1 MNLPLLVEIP
11 AALLPLVARNRE
23 SLRAAVGAIQSESEG
38 AAAGLIAGRTRS
50 HNSQTDHP
58 TPPFATPQSPVGA
71 GSTRD
76 EALPV
81 PTQPDWSPD
90 RWLQWDRVTA
100 ASDFVL
106 QQATQNPVLLLDLA
120 ASGDLDRAF
129 APGELCAQ
137 IAAAVSQAATED
149 ELARALRRQRARHQ
163 IRIIWRDLTRQA
175 DLIQTCRDLSD
186 MADACIDQAYQ
197 WLYLRH
203 CQQFGTPMGRRSGQP
218 QHMVVLG
225 MGKLGAVELNLSSD
239 IDLIFAYPEG
249 GETEGAKRPLDNQEF
264 FIRLGQR
271 LIKALD
277 PITVDGF
284 VFRVD
289 MRLRPYGSSG
299 ALVLSFNA
307 LEQYYQDQGRDW
319 ERYAMIKARVVAGDQ
334 QAGAQLLD
342 MLRPFVYR
350 RYLDFSAIE
359 ALRTMKQLIQQE
371 VRRKGMADNIKLGS
385 GGIREVEFI
394 AQAFQLIHGG
404 RDLSLQQRPLL
415 KVLATLEGQGYL
427 PAAVIAELRD
437 GYEFLRYTEHA
448 IQAIADRQTQ
458 MLPDGDQ
465 DRARIAFMMG
475 FTDWASFHQ
484 RLMQWRERTAWHFG
498 ELIADPDEE
507 ADVPKE
513 EIVGGEWLPLWE
525 DSQDQDVACRQL
537 YTAGFNDPA
546 KALKRLEDLRAS
558 PQLRAMQRLGRE
570 RLDAFIPRLLAQA
583 VEHVDPDLV
592 LERVLPLVEAVARRS
607 AYLVLLTENPDAL
620 RRLLTLCAA
629 SPWIAEQIAR
639 FPLLLDELLNEARLF
654 NPPLAPELAA
664 ELRER
669 LTRIPEDDLEQQMEA
684 LRHFKLAHNL
694 RVAAS
699 EIVGALPLMKV
710 SDYLT
715 WLAEAILEQVLALA
729 WRQTVARHGVP
740 KRPDG
745 SDCDPGFV
753 IVGYGKVGGIE
764 LGHGSDLDLVFIHD
778 GDPNAE
784 TDGAKPIDSAQFFTR
799 LGQRIIHLLTAQT
812 NSGQLYDVDMRL
824 RPSGAAGLLVSSVAA
839 FARYQENEA
848 WTWEHQALVRARVLV
863 GCRQTGAAFEQVR
876 AQVLGRTRDLDKLRA
891 EVSEMRAKMRDNLGT
906 RLTTAGLG
914 ANAFDAGVPF
924 DVKQDAGGIVDIEF
938 MVQYA
943 ALAWS
948 DKHPALL
955 QYTDN
960 IRILEGLE
968 QAGLLPAAD
977 AGLLREAYKAYR
989 SAAHR
994 QALQKQA
1001 GVIAGDQF
1009 SAERREVM
1017 RIWQSLGLSTPP
1029 VGAA

>member
-1 MNLPLLVEIP
+1 MTLPVLAELPALFLSLVTRSEQSFRTAV
-11 AALLPLVARNRE
+11 AALE
-23 SLRAAVGAIQSESEG
+23 DDH
-38 AAAGLIAGRTRS
+38 GLA
-50 HNSQTDHP
+50 NW
-58 TPPFATPQSPVGA
+58 TPERWAQFA
-71 GSTRD
+71 
-76 EALPV
+76 
-81 PTQPDWSPD
+81 
-90 RWLQWDRVTA
+90 RVTA
-100 ASDFVL
+100 ASEFVIEQSVRDPL
-106 QQATQNPVLLLDLA
+106 MLLALVQ
-120 ASGDLDRAF
+120 SGELDRAF

-137 IAAAVSQAATED
+137 IAAAVNAAQTED
-149 ELARALRRQRARHQ
+149 ELGRALRRQRARHQ
-163 IRIIWRDLTRQA
+163 VRIIWRDLTRQA
-175 DLIQTCRDLSD
+175 DLVQTCRDLSD
-186 MADACIDQAYQ
+186 MADATIDQAYQ
-197 WLYLRH
+197 WLYSRH
-203 CQQFGTPMGRRSGQP
+203 CEQFGTPTGRRSGEPQP
-218 QHMVVLG
+218 MVILG

-249 GETEGAKRPLDNQEF
+249 GETVGVKRSLDNQEF

-277 PITVDGF
+277 PMTVDGF

-334 QAGAQLLD
+334 VAGAQLLD

-415 KVLATLEGQGYL
+415 KVLSTLEGQGYL
-427 PAAVIAELRD
+427 PPAVISELRE

-458 MLPDGDQ
+458 MLPDGAQDQ
-465 DRARIAFMMG
+465 ARIAFMLG
-475 FTDWASFHQ
+475 FADWDSFHEK
-484 RLMQWRERTAWHFG
+484 LMFWRGRVAWHFAQV
-498 ELIADPDEE
+498 IADPDEDE
-507 ADVPKE
+507 GAESEVV
-513 EIVGGEWLPLWE
+513 VGGEWLPLWE
-525 DSQDQDVACRQL
+525 EAQDEEAACRQL
-537 YTAGFNDPA
+537 EEGGFADA
-546 KALKRLEDLRAS
+546 SKALKALAGLRSS

-583 VEHVDPDLV
+583 VEHANPDLV

-607 AYLVLLTENPDAL
+607 AYLVLLTENPGAL

-629 SPWIAEQIAR
+629 SPWIAEQITR
-639 FPLLLDELLNEARLF
+639 FPLLLDELLNEGRLF
-654 NPPLAPELAA
+654 KPPLAPELAA

-684 LRHFKLAHNL
+684 LRHFKLAHRL

-699 EIVGALPLMKV
+699 EIAGSLPLMKV

-729 WRQTVARHGVP
+729 WRQTVAKYGTPLRT
-740 KRPDG
+740 DG
-745 SDCDPGFV
+745 TLCDPGFI
-753 IVGYGKVGGIE
+753 IVGYGKVGGLE

-778 GDPNAE
+778 GDPQAE
-784 TDGAKPIDSAQFFTR
+784 TDGPKSIDGAQFFTR

-812 NSGQLYDVDMRL
+812 NSGQLYEVDMRL
-824 RPSGAAGLLVSSVAA
+824 RPSGASGLLVSSLGA

-863 GCRQTGAAFEQVR
+863 GSQDVGQAFEKVR
-876 AQVLGRTRDLDKLRA
+876 AQVLGKARDLAKLQQ

-906 RLTTAGLG
+906 KSTAAGTA
-914 ANAFDAGVPF
+914 ANAFDATAPF
-924 DVKQDAGGIVDIEF
+924 DLKQDAGGIVDIEF

-948 DKHPALL
+948 QSHPPLL
-955 QYTDN
+955 RWTDN
-960 IRILEGLE
+960 IRILEELEHEGLM
-968 QAGLLPAAD
+968 PAED
-977 AGLLREAYKAYR
+977 ASLLREAYKAYR

-994 QALQKQA
+994 QALQKDA
-1001 GVIAGDQF
+1001 GVIPGDQF
-1009 SAERREVM
+1009 ADERRQVL
-1017 RIWQSLGLSTPP
+1017 RIWKEMGLS
-1029 VGAA
+1029 

>member
-1 MNLPLLVEIP
+1 MTLPVLAELP
-11 AALLPLVARNRE
+11 AILLPLVSRSEQSFRT
-23 SLRAAVGAIQSESEG
+23 SVAALEDDHGLSNWTSERW
-38 AAAGLIAGRTRS
+38 A
-50 HNSQTDHP
+50 Q
-58 TPPFATPQSPVGA
+58 FA
-71 GSTRD
+71 
-76 EALPV
+76 
-81 PTQPDWSPD
+81 
-90 RWLQWDRVTA
+90 RVTA
-100 ASDFVL
+100 ASEFVIEQSIRDPL
-106 QQATQNPVLLLDLA
+106 MLLSLV
-120 ASGDLDRAF
+120 ASGELDRAF

-137 IAAAVSQAATED
+137 IAAAVNIAQSED
-149 ELARALRRQRARHQ
+149 ELGRALRRQRARHQ
-163 IRIIWRDLTRQA
+163 VRIIWRDLTRQA
-175 DLIQTCRDLSD
+175 DLVQTCRDLSD
-186 MADACIDQAYQ
+186 MADATIDQAYQ
-197 WLYLRH
+197 WLYSRH
-203 CQQFGTPMGRRSGQP
+203 CEQFGTPTGRRSGEP
-218 QHMVVLG
+218 QQMVILG

-249 GETEGAKRPLDNQEF
+249 GETVGVKRSLDNQEF

-277 PITVDGF
+277 PMTVDGF

-334 QAGAQLLD
+334 VAGAQLLD

-415 KVLATLEGQGYL
+415 KVLSTLEGQGYL
-427 PAAVIAELRD
+427 PPAVVSELRE

-458 MLPDGDQ
+458 MLPDSAQDQ
-465 DRARIAFMMG
+465 ARIAFMLG
-475 FTDWASFHQ
+475 FADWSAFHEQ
-484 RLMQWRERTAWHFG
+484 LMYWRGRVAWHFAQV
-498 ELIADPDEE
+498 IADPDEE
-507 ADVPKE
+507 EGGESEVV
-513 EIVGGEWLPLWE
+513 VGGEWLPLWE
-525 DSQDQDVACRQL
+525 EEQDEEAACRQL
-537 YTAGFNDPA
+537 QEGGFVDAG
-546 KALKRLEDLRAS
+546 KALKALAGLRGS

-583 VEHVDPDLV
+583 VEHDNPDLV

-607 AYLVLLTENPDAL
+607 AYLVLLTENPGAL

-629 SPWIAEQIAR
+629 SPWIAEQITR
-639 FPLLLDELLNEARLF
+639 FPLLLDELLNEGRLF
-654 NPPLAPELAA
+654 KPPLAPELAA

-684 LRHFKLAHNL
+684 LRHFKLAHRL

-699 EIVGALPLMKV
+699 EIAGSLPLMKV

-729 WRQTVARHGVP
+729 WRQTVAKYGTPLRT
-740 KRPDG
+740 DG
-745 SDCDPGFV
+745 TLCDPGFI

-778 GDPNAE
+778 GDPQAE
-784 TDGAKPIDSAQFFTR
+784 TDGPKSIDGAQFFTR

-812 NSGQLYDVDMRL
+812 NSGQLYEVDMRL
-824 RPSGAAGLLVSSVAA
+824 RPSGASGLLVSSLGA

-863 GCRQTGAAFEQVR
+863 GSQDVGQAFEKVR
-876 AQVLGRTRDLDKLRA
+876 AKVLGKPRDLAKLQQ

-906 RLTTAGLG
+906 RSTAAGTA

-924 DVKQDAGGIVDIEF
+924 DLKQDAGGIVDIEF

-948 DKHPALL
+948 HSHPPLL
-955 QYTDN
+955 RWTDN
-960 IRILEGLE
+960 IRILEELE
-968 QAGLLPAAD
+968 HERLMPAED
-977 AGLLREAYKAYR
+977 ASLLREAYKAYR

-994 QALQKQA
+994 QALQKDA
-1001 GVIAGDQF
+1001 GVIPGDQF
-1009 SAERREVM
+1009 ADERRQVL
-1017 RIWQSLGLSTPP
+1017 RIWKEMGLS
-1029 VGAA
+1029 

>member
-1 MNLPLLVEIP
+1 MTLPALAELP
-11 AALLPLVARNRE
+11 AILLPLVSRSE
-23 SLRAAVGAIQSESEG
+23 QSFRAAVAQLED
-38 AAAGLIAGRTRS
+38 
-50 HNSQTDHP
+50 DHGFSSW
-58 TPPFATPQSPVGA
+58 TPERWAQFA
-71 GSTRD
+71 
-76 EALPV
+76 
-81 PTQPDWSPD
+81 
-90 RWLQWDRVTA
+90 RVSA
-100 ASDFVL
+100 ASDFVIEQSVRDPL
-106 QQATQNPVLLLDLA
+106 MLLSLVQ
-120 ASGDLDRAF
+120 SGELDRPF
-129 APGELCAQ
+129 ARGELCGQ
-137 IAAAVSQAATED
+137 IAEAVSTAQTED
-149 ELARALRRQRARHQ
+149 ELGRVLRRQRTRHQ
-163 IRIIWRDLTRQA
+163 VRIIWRDLNRQA
-175 DLIQTCRDLSD
+175 DLVQTCRDLSD
-186 MADACIDQAYQ
+186 MADASIDQAYQ
-197 WLYLRH
+197 WLYRRH
-203 CQQFGTPMGRRSGQP
+203 CEQFGTPTGRRSGEP
-218 QHMVVLG
+218 QQMVILG

-249 GETEGAKRPLDNQEF
+249 GETVGVKRPLDNQEF

-319 ERYAMIKARVVAGDQ
+319 ERYAMIKSRVVAGDQ
-334 QAGAQLLD
+334 VAGEQLQE

-404 RDLSLQQRPLL
+404 RDLSLQQRSLL
-415 KVLATLEGQGYL
+415 KVLSTLEGQGYL
-427 PAAVIAELRD
+427 PPAVISELRE

-458 MLPDGDQ
+458 MLPDSAQDQ
-465 DRARIAFMMG
+465 ARIAFMLG
-475 FTDWASFHQ
+475 FADWEAFHE
-484 RLMQWRERTAWHFG
+484 RLMFWRGRVAWHFAQV
-498 ELIADPDEE
+498 IADPDEDE
-507 ADVPKE
+507 GAESEVV
-513 EIVGGEWLPLWE
+513 VGGEWLPLWE
-525 DSQDQDVACRQL
+525 EAQDEEAACRQL
-537 YTAGFNDPA
+537 EEGGFADA
-546 KALKRLEDLRAS
+546 TKALKALASLRAS

-583 VEHVDPDLV
+583 VEHENPDLV

-607 AYLVLLTENPDAL
+607 AYLVLLTENPGAL

-629 SPWIAEQIAR
+629 SPWIAEQITR
-639 FPLLLDELLNEARLF
+639 FPLLLDELLNEGRLF
-654 NPPLAPELAA
+654 KPPLAPELAA

-684 LRHFKLAHNL
+684 LRHFKLAHRL

-699 EIVGALPLMKV
+699 EIAGSLPLMKV

-729 WRQTVARHGVP
+729 WRQTVAKYGTPLRT
-740 KRPDG
+740 DG
-745 SDCDPGFV
+745 TLCDPGFI

-778 GDPNAE
+778 GDQQAE
-784 TDGAKPIDSAQFFTR
+784 TDGPKPIDGTQFFTR

-812 NSGQLYDVDMRL
+812 NSGQLYEVDMRL
-824 RPSGAAGLLVSSVAA
+824 RPSGASGLLVSSLGA

-863 GCRQTGAAFEQVR
+863 GSKDVGQAFENVR
-876 AQVLGRTRDLDKLRA
+876 AQVLGKARDLAKLQQ
-891 EVSEMRAKMRDNLGT
+891 EVSEMRAKMRDNLGSKS
-906 RLTTAGLG
+906 TAAGTG
-914 ANAFDAGVPF
+914 ANAFEATAPF
-924 DVKQDAGGIVDIEF
+924 DLKQDAGGIVDIEF

-948 DKHPALL
+948 QTHPALL
-955 QYTDN
+955 RWTDN
-960 IRILEGLE
+960 IRILEELEHEGLM
-968 QAGLLPAAD
+968 PAED
-977 AGLLREAYKAYR
+977 ASLLREAYKAYR

-994 QALQKQA
+994 QALQKDA
-1001 GVIAGDQF
+1001 GVIPGDQF
-1009 SAERREVM
+1009 ADERRQVM
-1017 RIWQSLGLSTPP
+1017 RIWRELGLS
-1029 VGAA
+1029 

>member
-1 MNLPLLVEIP
+1 MSLPSLVPLPAILLP
-11 AALLPLVARNRE
+11 AAERAGQ
-23 SLRAAVGAIQSESEG
+23 SLRE
-38 AAAGLIAGRTRS
+38 AAAALDGDHGLGQWSAERWA
-50 HNSQTDHP
+50 D
-58 TPPFATPQSPVGA
+58 FA
-71 GSTRD
+71 
-76 EALPV
+76 
-81 PTQPDWSPD
+81 
-90 RWLQWDRVTA
+90 RVSA
-100 ASDFVL
+100 ASDFFIEQVL
-106 QQATQNPVLLLDLA
+106 RDPLMFLELVQF
-120 ASGDLDRAF
+120 GDLDRAF
-129 APGELCAQ
+129 APGEMCGQ
-137 IAAAVSQAATED
+137 IASAVQQAESDD
-149 ELARALRRQRARHQ
+149 ELGRLLRRQRSRQ
-163 IRIIWRDLTRQA
+163 QVRIIWRDLTRQA
-175 DLIQTCRDLSD
+175 DLQQTCRDLSD
-186 MADACIDQAYQ
+186 MADASIDQAYQ
-197 WLYLRH
+197 WLYQRH
-203 CQQFGTPMGRRSGQP
+203 CQQFGTPMGWRSGEP
-218 QHMVVLG
+218 QQMVVLG

-249 GETEGAKRPLDNQEF
+249 GETVGVKRALDNQEF

-334 QAGAQLLD
+334 VAGAQLLD
-342 MLRPFVYR
+342 LLRPFVYR

-371 VRRKGMADNIKLGS
+371 VRRKGMADNIKLGA

-415 KVLATLEGQGYL
+415 KVLSTLEGQGYL
-427 PAAVIAELRD
+427 PPAVITELRE

-458 MLPDGDQ
+458 MLPEGAVDQ
-465 DRARIAFMMG
+465 ARIAFMLG
-475 FTDWASFHQ
+475 FADWSAFHEQ
-484 RLMQWRERTAWHFG
+484 LMYWRGRVDWHFRQV
-498 ELIADPDEE
+498 IADPDEDE
-507 ADVPKE
+507 NESGEV
-513 EIVGGEWLPLWE
+513 IVGGEWLPLWE
-525 DSQDQDVACRQL
+525 EAQDEEAACRQL
-537 YTAGFNDPA
+537 QEAGFNDAA
-546 KALKRLEDLRAS
+546 KALKQLAGLRSS

-583 VEHVDPDLV
+583 VEHANPDLV

-607 AYLVLLTENPDAL
+607 AYLVLLTENPGAL
-620 RRLLTLCAA
+620 RQLLTLCAA
-629 SPWIAEQIAR
+629 SPWIAEQITR
-639 FPLLLDELLNEARLF
+639 FPMLLDELLNEGRLF
-654 NPPLAPELAA
+654 KPPLAPELAA

-684 LRHFKLAHNL
+684 LRHFKLAHRL

-699 EIVGALPLMKV
+699 EIAGSLPLMKV

-729 WRQTVARHGVP
+729 WRQTVARHGTP
-740 KRPDG
+740 QRSDG
-745 SDCDPGFV
+745 SLCDPGFI

-799 LGQRIIHLLTAQT
+799 LGQRIIHLLTTQT
-812 NSGQLYDVDMRL
+812 NSGQLYEVDMRL
-824 RPSGAAGLLVSSVAA
+824 RPSGASGLLVSSLGA
-839 FARYQENEA
+839 FERYQLNEA

-863 GCRQTGAAFEQVR
+863 GCKDVGAAFEQVR
-876 AQVLGRTRDLDKLRA
+876 ATVLGRPRDLPTLRQ

-906 RLTTAGLG
+906 KSTAAGTA
-914 ANAFDAGVPF
+914 ANAFEAAAPF
-924 DVKQDAGGIVDIEF
+924 DLKQDAGGIVDIEF

-943 ALAWS
+943 ALAWGAE
-948 DKHPALL
+948 HPALL
-955 QYTDN
+955 RYTDN

-968 QAGLLPAAD
+968 EAGLIPATD
-977 AGLLREAYKAYR
+977 ASLLREAYKAYR

-994 QALQKQA
+994 QALQKDP
-1001 GVIAGDQF
+1001 GVIGGDQF
-1009 SAERREVM
+1009 VAERRAVV
-1017 RIWQSLGLSTPP
+1017 RIWNALGLS
-1029 VGAA
+1029 

>member
-1 MNLPLLVEIP
+1 MSLPSLAE
-11 AALLPLVARNRE
+11 LPGILQPFVT
-23 SLRAAVGAIQSESEG
+23 RAEQSFRTAVGELEDDH
-38 AAAGLIAGRTRS
+38 GLSAW
-50 HNSQTDHP
+50 
-58 TPPFATPQSPVGA
+58 TPERWAQFA
-71 GSTRD
+71 
-76 EALPV
+76 
-81 PTQPDWSPD
+81 
-90 RWLQWDRVTA
+90 RVTA
-100 ASDFVL
+100 ASDFVTEQSVRDPL
-106 QQATQNPVLLLDLA
+106 MLLALVQ
-120 ASGDLDRAF
+120 SGELDRSF
-129 APGELCAQ
+129 VPGELCGQ
-137 IAAAVSQAATED
+137 IAAAVNAAETDD
-149 ELARALRRQRARHQ
+149 ELGRVLRRQRTRQ
-163 IRIIWRDLTRQA
+163 QVRIIWRDLTRQA

-186 MADACIDQAYQ
+186 MADASIDQAYQ
-197 WLYLRH
+197 WLYSRH
-203 CQQFGTPMGRRSGQP
+203 CQQFGVPTGRRSGEP
-218 QHMVVLG
+218 QQMVILG

-249 GETEGAKRPLDNQEF
+249 GETVGVKRSLDNQEF

-277 PITVDGF
+277 PMTVDGF

-289 MRLRPYGSSG
+289 MRLRPYGSAG

-319 ERYAMIKARVVAGDQ
+319 ERYAMIKSRVVAGDQ
-334 QAGAQLLD
+334 VTGAQLQE

-415 KVLATLEGQGYL
+415 KVLSTLEGQGYL
-427 PAAVIAELRD
+427 PPAVISELRE

-458 MLPDGDQ
+458 MLPDGAQDQ
-465 DRARIAFMMG
+465 ARIAFMLG
-475 FTDWASFHQ
+475 FADWEAFHE
-484 RLMQWRERTAWHFG
+484 RLMYWRGRVAWHFG
-498 ELIADPDEE
+498 QVIADPDEE
-507 ADVPKE
+507 EGTESEVV
-513 EIVGGEWLPLWE
+513 VGGEWLPLWE
-525 DSQDQDVACRQL
+525 EAQDEEAACRQL
-537 YTAGFNDPA
+537 EEGGFADA
-546 KALKRLEDLRAS
+546 TKALKALAGLRSS

-583 VEHVDPDLV
+583 VEHANPDLV

-607 AYLVLLTENPDAL
+607 AYLVLLTENPGAL

-629 SPWIAEQIAR
+629 SPWIAEQITR
-639 FPLLLDELLNEARLF
+639 FPLLLDELLNEGRLF
-654 NPPLAPELAA
+654 KPPLAPELAA

-684 LRHFKLAHNL
+684 LRHFKLAHRL

-699 EIVGALPLMKV
+699 EIAGSLPLMKV

-729 WRQTVARHGVP
+729 WRQTVAKYGTPLRS
-740 KRPDG
+740 DG
-745 SDCDPGFV
+745 TLCDPGFI
-753 IVGYGKVGGIE
+753 IVGYGKVGGLE

-778 GDPNAE
+778 GDPQAE
-784 TDGAKPIDSAQFFTR
+784 TDGPKPIDGAQFFTR

-812 NSGQLYDVDMRL
+812 NSGQLYEVDMRL
-824 RPSGAAGLLVSSVAA
+824 RPSGASGLLVSSLGA

-863 GCRQTGAAFEQVR
+863 GSQDVGQAFEKVR
-876 AQVLGRTRDLDKLRA
+876 AAILGKARDLATLRQ
-891 EVSEMRAKMRDNLGT
+891 EVSEMRAKMRDNLGSKS
-906 RLTTAGLG
+906 TAAGTA
-914 ANAFDAGVPF
+914 ANAFEASAPF
-924 DVKQDAGGIVDIEF
+924 DLKQDAGGIVDIEF

-948 DKHPALL
+948 ETHPPLL
-955 QYTDN
+955 RWTDN
-960 IRILEGLE
+960 IRILEELEHEGLM
-968 QAGLLPAAD
+968 PAED
-977 AGLLREAYKAYR
+977 ASLLREAYKAYR

-994 QALQKQA
+994 QALQKDA
-1001 GVIAGDQF
+1001 GVIPGDQF
-1009 SAERREVM
+1009 ADERRQVV
-1017 RIWQSLGLSTPP
+1017 RIWRELGLS
-1029 VGAA
+1029 

>member
-1 MNLPLLVEIP
+1 MSLPPLADLP
-11 AALLPLVARNRE
+11 AILLPFVT
-23 SLRAAVGAIQSESEG
+23 RAEQSFRTAVSALDDDH
-38 AAAGLIAGRTRS
+38 GLSAW
-50 HNSQTDHP
+50 
-58 TPPFATPQSPVGA
+58 PPERWAQFA
-71 GSTRD
+71 
-76 EALPV
+76 
-81 PTQPDWSPD
+81 
-90 RWLQWDRVTA
+90 RVTA
-100 ASDFVL
+100 ASDFVTE
-106 QQATQNPVLLLDLA
+106 QSVRDPLLLLA
-120 ASGDLDRAF
+120 LVQSGELDRSF
-129 APGELCAQ
+129 APGEMRAQ
-137 IAAAVSQAATED
+137 IGAAVDAAETD
-149 ELARALRRQRARHQ
+149 DQLARALRRQRARHQ
-163 IRIIWRDLTRQA
+163 VRIIWRDLTRQA
-175 DLIQTCRDLSD
+175 DLVQTCRDLSD
-186 MADACIDQAYQ
+186 MADASIDLAYQ
-197 WLYLRH
+197 WLYARH
-203 CQQFGTPMGRRSGQP
+203 CQQFGVPTGRRSGEP
-218 QHMVVLG
+218 QQMVVLG

-249 GETEGAKRPLDNQEF
+249 GETVGVKRPLDNQEF

-277 PITVDGF
+277 PMTVDGF

-319 ERYAMIKARVVAGDQ
+319 ERYAMIKSRVVAGDQ
-334 QAGAQLLD
+334 VAGAQLQE

-415 KVLATLEGQGYL
+415 KVLSTLEGQGYL
-427 PAAVIAELRD
+427 PPAVINELRE

-458 MLPDGDQ
+458 MLPDGAQDQ
-465 DRARIAFMMG
+465 ARIAFMLG
-475 FTDWASFHQ
+475 FADWSAFHEQ
-484 RLMQWRERTAWHFG
+484 LMYWRGRVAWHFG
-498 ELIADPDEE
+498 QVIADPDEE
-507 ADVPKE
+507 QGAESEVV
-513 EIVGGEWLPLWE
+513 VGGEWLPLWE
-525 DSQDQDVACRQL
+525 EAQDEEAACRQL
-537 YTAGFNDPA
+537 QEGGFADA
-546 KALKRLEDLRAS
+546 SKALKALAGLRGS

-583 VEHVDPDLV
+583 VEHANPDLV

-607 AYLVLLTENPDAL
+607 AYLVLLTENPGAL

-629 SPWIAEQIAR
+629 SPWIAEQITR
-639 FPLLLDELLNEARLF
+639 FPLLLDELLNEGRLF
-654 NPPLAPELAA
+654 KPPLAPELAA

-684 LRHFKLAHNL
+684 LRHFKLAHRL

-699 EIVGALPLMKV
+699 EIAGSLPLMKV

-729 WRQTVARHGVP
+729 WRQTVAKYGTPLRT
-740 KRPDG
+740 DG
-745 SDCDPGFV
+745 TLCDPGFI
-753 IVGYGKVGGIE
+753 IVGYGKVGGLE

-778 GDPNAE
+778 GDPQAE
-784 TDGAKPIDSAQFFTR
+784 TDGPKSIDGAQFFTR

-812 NSGQLYDVDMRL
+812 NSGQLYEVDMRL
-824 RPSGAAGLLVSSVAA
+824 RPSGASGLLVSSLGA

-863 GCRQTGAAFEQVR
+863 GSEDVGRAFEQVR
-876 AQVLGRTRDLDKLRA
+876 ASILGKARDLPTLRQ
-891 EVSEMRAKMRDNLGT
+891 EVSEMRAKMRDNLGSKS
-906 RLTTAGLG
+906 TAAGTG
-914 ANAFDAGVPF
+914 ANAFEVSAPF
-924 DVKQDAGGIVDIEF
+924 DLKQDAGGIVDIEF

-948 DKHPALL
+948 ETHPPLL
-955 QYTDN
+955 RWTDN
-960 IRILEGLE
+960 IRILEELE
-968 QAGLLPAAD
+968 KAGLMPVED
-977 AGLLREAYKAYR
+977 ASLLREAYKSYR

-994 QALQKQA
+994 QALQKDA
-1001 GVIAGDQF
+1001 GVIPGDQF
-1009 SAERREVM
+1009 ADERRQVM
-1017 RIWQSLGLSTPP
+1017 RIWRELGLS
-1029 VGAA
+1029 

>member
-1 MNLPLLVEIP
+1 MTLPVLAELP
-11 AALLPLVARNRE
+11 AILLPLV
-23 SLRAAVGAIQSESEG
+23 
-38 AAAGLIAGRTRS
+38 TRS
-50 HNSQTDHP
+50 EQSFRTAVAALEDDHGLVNW
-58 TPPFATPQSPVGA
+58 TPERWAQFA
-71 GSTRD
+71 
-76 EALPV
+76 
-81 PTQPDWSPD
+81 
-90 RWLQWDRVTA
+90 RVTA
-100 ASDFVL
+100 ASEFVIEQSVRDPL
-106 QQATQNPVLLLDLA
+106 MLLALVQ
-120 ASGDLDRAF
+120 SGELDRAF

-137 IAAAVSQAATED
+137 IAAAVNAAQSED
-149 ELARALRRQRARHQ
+149 ELGRALRRQRARHQ
-163 IRIIWRDLTRQA
+163 VRIIWRDLTRQA
-175 DLIQTCRDLSD
+175 DLVQTCRDLSD
-186 MADACIDQAYQ
+186 MADATIDQAYQ
-197 WLYLRH
+197 WLYSRH
-203 CQQFGTPMGRRSGQP
+203 CEQFGTPTGRRSGEP
-218 QHMVVLG
+218 QQMVILG

-249 GETEGAKRPLDNQEF
+249 GETVGVKRSLDNQEF

-277 PITVDGF
+277 PMTVDGF

-334 QAGAQLLD
+334 VAGAQLLD

-415 KVLATLEGQGYL
+415 KVLSTLEGQGYL
-427 PAAVIAELRD
+427 PPAVISELRE

-458 MLPDGDQ
+458 MLPDGAQDQ
-465 DRARIAFMMG
+465 ARIAFMLG
-475 FTDWASFHQ
+475 FADWDAFHEK
-484 RLMQWRERTAWHFG
+484 LMFWRGRVAWHFAQV
-498 ELIADPDEE
+498 IADPDEDE
-507 ADVPKE
+507 GAESEVV
-513 EIVGGEWLPLWE
+513 VGGEWLPLWE
-525 DSQDQDVACRQL
+525 EAQDEEAACRQL
-537 YTAGFNDPA
+537 EEGGFADA
-546 KALKRLEDLRAS
+546 SKALKALAGLRSS

-583 VEHVDPDLV
+583 VEHANPDLV

-607 AYLVLLTENPDAL
+607 AYLVLLTENPGAL

-629 SPWIAEQIAR
+629 SPWIAEQITR
-639 FPLLLDELLNEARLF
+639 FPLLLDELLNEGRLF
-654 NPPLAPELAA
+654 KPPLAPELAA

-684 LRHFKLAHNL
+684 LRHFKLAHRL

-699 EIVGALPLMKV
+699 EIAGSLPLMKV

-729 WRQTVARHGVP
+729 WRQTVAKYGTPLRT
-740 KRPDG
+740 DG
-745 SDCDPGFV
+745 TLCDPGFI
-753 IVGYGKVGGIE
+753 IVGYGKVGGLE

-778 GDPNAE
+778 GDPQAE
-784 TDGAKPIDSAQFFTR
+784 TDGPKSIDGAQFFTR

-812 NSGQLYDVDMRL
+812 NSGQLYEVDMRL
-824 RPSGAAGLLVSSVAA
+824 RPSGASGLLVSSLGA

-863 GCRQTGAAFEQVR
+863 GSQDVGQAFEKVR
-876 AQVLGRTRDLDKLRA
+876 AQVLGKARDLAKLQQ

-906 RLTTAGLG
+906 KSTAAGTA
-914 ANAFDAGVPF
+914 ANAFDASAPF
-924 DVKQDAGGIVDIEF
+924 DLKQDAGGIVDIEF

-948 DKHPALL
+948 QSHPPLL
-955 QYTDN
+955 RWTDN
-960 IRILEGLE
+960 IRILEELEHEGLM
-968 QAGLLPAAD
+968 PAED
-977 AGLLREAYKAYR
+977 ASLLREAYKAYR

-994 QALQKQA
+994 QALQKDA
-1001 GVIAGDQF
+1001 GVIPGDQF
-1009 SAERREVM
+1009 ADERRQVL
-1017 RIWQSLGLSTPP
+1017 RIWKELGLS
-1029 VGAA
+1029 

>member
-1 MNLPLLVEIP
+1 MSMPALADLPAILQ
-11 AALLPLVARNRE
+11 PLVSRNE
-23 SLRAAVGAIQSESEG
+23 QSLRAAVATVPGAHLDDWTAQRW
-38 AAAGLIAGRTRS
+38 A
-50 HNSQTDHP
+50 D
-58 TPPFATPQSPVGA
+58 FA
-71 GSTRD
+71 
-76 EALPV
+76 
-81 PTQPDWSPD
+81 
-90 RWLQWDRVTA
+90 RVCA
-100 ASDFVL
+100 ASEYVL
-106 QQATQNPVLLLDLA
+106 EQAVRDPAMFLA
-120 ASGDLDRAF
+120 LVASGELDRSF
-129 APGELCAQ
+129 KPGELCAQ
-137 IAAAVSQAATED
+137 IAAAAQGAETD
-149 ELARALRRQRARHQ
+149 DQLGRQLRRQRARQ
-163 IRIIWRDLTRQA
+163 QVRIIWRDVTRQA
-175 DLIQTCRDLSD
+175 DLVQTCRDLSD
-186 MADACIDQAYQ
+186 MADTSIDQAYQ

-218 QHMVVLG
+218 QQMVILG

-249 GETEGAKRPLDNQEF
+249 GETEGVKRPLDNQEF

-334 QAGAQLLD
+334 VAGAQLLD

-371 VRRKGMADNIKLGS
+371 VRRKGMSDNIKLGA

-427 PAAVIAELRD
+427 PPAVVTELRE

-458 MLPDGDQ
+458 MLPDGEQ
-465 DRARIAFMMG
+465 DRARIALMLG
-475 FTDWASFHQ
+475 FTDWAAFHAQ
-484 RLMQWRERTAWHFG
+484 LMYWRGRVDWHFRQV
-498 ELIADPDEE
+498 IADPDEE
-507 ADVPKE
+507 EGDEGEVV
-513 EIVGGEWLPLWE
+513 VGGEWLPLWE
-525 DSQDQDVACRQL
+525 EEQDDEAACRQL
-537 YTAGFNDPA
+537 QEAGFVDAP
-546 KALKRLEDLRAS
+546 KALKQLAGLRGS

-583 VEHVDPDLV
+583 VEHAHPDLV

-607 AYLVLLTENPDAL
+607 AYLVLLTENPSAL

-629 SPWIAEQIAR
+629 SPWIAEQITR
-639 FPLLLDELLNEARLF
+639 FPLLLDELLNEGRLF
-654 NPPLAPELAA
+654 SPPQAPELTA

-684 LRHFKLAHNL
+684 LRHFKLAHSL

-699 EIVGALPLMKV
+699 EIAGSLPLMKV

-729 WRQTVARHGVP
+729 WRQTVAKYGQPQRI
-740 KRPDG
+740 DG
-745 SDCDPGFV
+745 SLCDPGFI

-764 LGHGSDLDLVFIHD
+764 LGHGSDLDLVFVHD
-778 GDPNAE
+778 GDPQAE
-784 TDGAKPIDSAQFFTR
+784 TDGPKPIDGAQFFTR
-799 LGQRIIHLLTAQT
+799 LGQRIIHLLTTQT
-812 NSGQLYDVDMRL
+812 NSGQLYEVDMRL
-824 RPSGAAGLLVSSVAA
+824 RPSGAAGLLVSSLGA
-839 FARYQENEA
+839 FERYQVNEA

-863 GCRQTGAAFEQVR
+863 GCREVGAAFETVR
-876 AQVLGRTRDLDKLRA
+876 AKILGRERDLPKLQA

-906 RLTTAGLG
+906 KATAAGLA
-914 ANAFDAGVPF
+914 ANAFEATAPF
-924 DVKQDAGGIVDIEF
+924 DIKQDAGGIVDIEF

-948 DKHPALL
+948 HEHPALTR
-955 QYTDN
+955 YTDN

-968 QAGLLPAAD
+968 QAGLIPAAD
-977 AGLLREAYKAYR
+977 ANLLREVYKAYR

-994 QALQKQA
+994 QALQKEA
-1001 GVIAGDQF
+1001 GVIGGDQF
-1009 SAERREVM
+1009 VAERREVL
-1017 RIWQSLGLSTPP
+1017 RIWAQLGLSQ
-1029 VGAA
+1029 G

>member
-1 MNLPLLVEIP
+1 MSLPSLVELP
-11 AALLPLVARNRE
+11 AILLPFVTRAE
-23 SLRAAVGAIQSESEG
+23 QSFRAAV
-38 AAAGLIAGRTRS
+38 AALDDDHGLSAW
-50 HNSQTDHP
+50 
-58 TPPFATPQSPVGA
+58 TPERWAQFA
-71 GSTRD
+71 
-76 EALPV
+76 
-81 PTQPDWSPD
+81 
-90 RWLQWDRVTA
+90 RVTA
-100 ASDFVL
+100 ASDFVIEQCVRDPL
-106 QQATQNPVLLLDLA
+106 MLLELVQ
-120 ASGDLDRAF
+120 SGELDRRF

-137 IAAAVSQAATED
+137 IAAAANGAETDDQLGRV
-149 ELARALRRQRARHQ
+149 LRRQRARHQ
-163 IRIIWRDLTRQA
+163 VRIIWRDLTRQA
-175 DLIQTCRDLSD
+175 DLVQTCRDLSD
-186 MADACIDQAYQ
+186 MADASIDQAYQ
-197 WLYLRH
+197 WLYARH
-203 CQQFGTPMGRRSGQP
+203 CQQFGVPTGRRSGEP
-218 QHMVVLG
+218 QQMVVLG

-249 GETEGAKRPLDNQEF
+249 GETVGVKRPLDNQEF

-277 PITVDGF
+277 PMTVDGF

-319 ERYAMIKARVVAGDQ
+319 ERYAMIKSRVVAGDQ
-334 QAGAQLLD
+334 VAGAQLQE

-415 KVLATLEGQGYL
+415 KVLSTLEGQGYL
-427 PAAVIAELRD
+427 PPAVVSELRE

-458 MLPDGDQ
+458 MLPDGAQDQ
-465 DRARIAFMMG
+465 ARIAFMLG
-475 FTDWASFHQ
+475 FADWEAFHEQ
-484 RLMQWRERTAWHFG
+484 LMFWRGRVAWHFAQV
-498 ELIADPDEE
+498 IADPDEE
-507 ADVPKE
+507 AAGESEVV
-513 EIVGGEWLPLWE
+513 VGGEWLPLWE
-525 DSQDQDVACRQL
+525 EAQDDEAACRQL
-537 YTAGFNDPA
+537 EEGGFKDAP
-546 KALKRLEDLRAS
+546 KALKALASLRSS

-583 VEHVDPDLV
+583 VEHANPDLV

-607 AYLVLLTENPDAL
+607 AYLVLLTENPGAL

-629 SPWIAEQIAR
+629 SPWIAEQITR
-639 FPLLLDELLNEARLF
+639 FPLLMDELLNEGRLF
-654 NPPLAPELAA
+654 KPPLAPELAA

-684 LRHFKLAHNL
+684 LRHFKLAHRL

-699 EIVGALPLMKV
+699 EIAGSLPLMKV

-729 WRQTVARHGVP
+729 WRQTVAKYGTPLRT
-740 KRPDG
+740 DG
-745 SDCDPGFV
+745 TLCDPGFI
-753 IVGYGKVGGIE
+753 IVGYGKVGGLE

-778 GDPNAE
+778 GDPQAE
-784 TDGAKPIDSAQFFTR
+784 TDGPKPIDGAQFFTR

-812 NSGQLYDVDMRL
+812 NSGQLYEVDMRL
-824 RPSGAAGLLVSSVAA
+824 RPSGASGLLVSSLGA
-839 FARYQENEA
+839 FARYQESEA

-863 GCRQTGAAFEQVR
+863 GSQDVGEAFEKVR
-876 AQVLGRTRDLDKLRA
+876 AAILGKPRDLPTLRQ
-891 EVSEMRAKMRDNLGT
+891 EVSEMRAKMRDNLGSKST
-906 RLTTAGLG
+906 GAGTG
-914 ANAFDAGVPF
+914 ANAFDAAAPF
-924 DVKQDAGGIVDIEF
+924 DLKQDAGGIVDIEF

-948 DKHPALL
+948 QTHSPLL
-955 QYTDN
+955 RWTDN
-960 IRILEGLE
+960 IRILEELEHEGLMPVE
-968 QAGLLPAAD
+968 D
-977 AGLLREAYKAYR
+977 ASLLREAYKAYR

-994 QALQKQA
+994 QALQKDP
-1001 GVIAGDQF
+1001 GVIPGDQF
-1009 SAERREVM
+1009 ADERRQVM
-1017 RIWQSLGLSTPP
+1017 RIWRELGLS
-1029 VGAA
+1029 

>member
-1 MNLPLLVEIP
+1 MTLPVLAELP
-11 AALLPLVARNRE
+11 AILLPLVSRSEQSFRTSVAALEDDHGLSKWTPERWAQFARV
-23 SLRAAVGAIQSESEG
+23 S
-38 AAAGLIAGRTRS
+38 
-50 HNSQTDHP
+50 
-58 TPPFATPQSPVGA
+58 
-71 GSTRD
+71 
-76 EALPV
+76 
-81 PTQPDWSPD
+81 
-90 RWLQWDRVTA
+90 A
-100 ASDFVL
+100 ASEFVIEQSIRDPL
-106 QQATQNPVLLLDLA
+106 MLLSLV
-120 ASGDLDRAF
+120 ASGELDRAF

-137 IAAAVSQAATED
+137 IAAAVNIAQSED
-149 ELARALRRQRARHQ
+149 ELGRALRRQRARHQ
-163 IRIIWRDLTRQA
+163 VRIIWRDLTRQA
-175 DLIQTCRDLSD
+175 DLVQTCRDLSD
-186 MADACIDQAYQ
+186 MADATIDQAYQ
-197 WLYLRH
+197 WLYSRH
-203 CQQFGTPMGRRSGQP
+203 CEQFGTPTGRRSGEP
-218 QHMVVLG
+218 QQMVILG

-249 GETEGAKRPLDNQEF
+249 GETVGVKRSLDNQEF

-277 PITVDGF
+277 PMTVDGF

-334 QAGAQLLD
+334 VAGAQLLD

-415 KVLATLEGQGYL
+415 KVLSTLEGQGYL
-427 PAAVIAELRD
+427 PPAVVSELRE

-458 MLPDGDQ
+458 MLPDSAQDQ
-465 DRARIAFMMG
+465 ARIAFMLG
-475 FTDWASFHQ
+475 FADWSAFHEQ
-484 RLMQWRERTAWHFG
+484 LMYWRGRVAWHFAQV
-498 ELIADPDEE
+498 IADPDEE
-507 ADVPKE
+507 EGSESEVV
-513 EIVGGEWLPLWE
+513 VGGEWLPLWE
-525 DSQDQDVACRQL
+525 EEQDEEAACRQL
-537 YTAGFNDPA
+537 QEGGFVDAG
-546 KALKRLEDLRAS
+546 KALKALAGLRGS

-583 VEHVDPDLV
+583 VEHDNPDLV

-607 AYLVLLTENPDAL
+607 AYLVLLTENPGAL

-629 SPWIAEQIAR
+629 SPWIAEQITR
-639 FPLLLDELLNEARLF
+639 FPLLLDELLNEGRLF
-654 NPPLAPELAA
+654 KPPLAPELAA

-684 LRHFKLAHNL
+684 LRHFKLAHRL

-699 EIVGALPLMKV
+699 EIAGSLPLMKV

-729 WRQTVARHGVP
+729 WRQTVAKYGTPLRT
-740 KRPDG
+740 DG
-745 SDCDPGFV
+745 TLCDPGFI

-778 GDPNAE
+778 GDPQAE
-784 TDGAKPIDSAQFFTR
+784 TDGPKSIDGAQFFTR

-812 NSGQLYDVDMRL
+812 NSGQLYEVDMRL
-824 RPSGAAGLLVSSVAA
+824 RPSGASGLLVSSLGA

-863 GCRQTGAAFEQVR
+863 GSQDVGQAFEKVR
-876 AQVLGRTRDLDKLRA
+876 AKVLGKPRDLAKLQQ

-906 RLTTAGLG
+906 RSTAAGTA

-924 DVKQDAGGIVDIEF
+924 DLKQDAGGIVDIEF

-948 DKHPALL
+948 HSHPPLL
-955 QYTDN
+955 RWTDN
-960 IRILEGLE
+960 IRILEELE
-968 QAGLLPAAD
+968 HERLMPAED
-977 AGLLREAYKAYR
+977 ASLLREAYKAYR

-994 QALQKQA
+994 QALQKDA
-1001 GVIAGDQF
+1001 GVIPGDQF
-1009 SAERREVM
+1009 ADERRQVL
-1017 RIWQSLGLSTPP
+1017 RIWRELGLS
-1029 VGAA
+1029 

>member
-1 MNLPLLVEIP
+1 MSLPLLADFP
-11 AALLPLVARNRE
+11 AILLPLIT
-23 SLRAAVGAIQSESEG
+23 RAQQTF
-38 AAAGLIAGRTRS
+38 RTALADLS
-50 HNSQTDHP
+50 
-58 TPPFATPQSPVGA
+58 A
-71 GSTRD
+71 
-76 EALPV
+76 EALTSFEAWPESRRLAFDLV
-81 PTQPDWSPD
+81 C
-90 RWLQWDRVTA
+90 A
-100 ASDFVL
+100 ASDFVTE
-106 QQATQNPVLLLDLA
+106 QISRDPNMLLDMA
-120 ASGDLDRAF
+120 DS
-129 APGELCAQ
+129 GELERSFSAGELRGQ
-137 IAAAVSQAATED
+137 IADALSTATTDD
-149 ELARALRRQRARHQ
+149 ELGRNLRRQRMRHQ
-163 IRIIWRDLTRQA
+163 VRIIWRDLTRQA
-175 DLIQTCRDLSD
+175 DLIETCRDLSD
-186 MADACIDQAYQ
+186 MADACIDLACH
-197 WLYLRH
+197 WLHERL
-203 CQQFGTPMGRRSGQP
+203 CQQFGTPTGRRTGLP
-218 QHMVVLG
+218 QQMVILG

-239 IDLIFAYPEG
+239 IDLIFGYPEG
-249 GETEGAKRPLDNQEF
+249 GETVGVKRPLDNQEF

-277 PITVDGF
+277 PVTVDGF

-319 ERYAMIKARVVAGDQ
+319 ERYAMIKARVVGGDQ
-334 QAGAQLLD
+334 KAGAELLE

-371 VRRKGMADNIKLGS
+371 VKRKGMAENIKLGA

-404 RDLSLQQRPLL
+404 RDLSLQQRPLF
-415 KVLATLEGQGYL
+415 KVLKTLEGQGYL
-427 PAAVIAELRD
+427 PSAVTEELRE

-458 MLPDGDQ
+458 MLPDNEQDQ
-465 DRARIAFMMG
+465 ARIALMMG
-475 FTDWASFHQ
+475 FSDWASFHE
-484 RLMQWRERTAWHFG
+484 RLMYWRGRVSWHFRQV
-498 ELIADPDEE
+498 IADPDSDPDDEQE
-507 ADVPKE
+507 DDSEV
-513 EIVGGEWLPLWE
+513 IVGGEWLPLWE
-525 DSQDQDVACRQL
+525 ESQDEEAASRQL
-537 YTAGFNDPA
+537 SQAGFVNA
-546 KALKRLEDLRAS
+546 ETAIKHLANLRSS
-558 PQLRAMQRLGRE
+558 PHLRSMQRLSRE

-583 VEHVDPDLV
+583 VEHAKPDLV

-639 FPLLLDELLNEARLF
+639 FPLLLDELLNEGRLF

-669 LTRIPEDDLEQQMEA
+669 LIRIPEDDLEQQMEA
-684 LRHFKLAHNL
+684 LRHFKLAHSL

-699 EIVGALPLMKV
+699 EITGSLPLMKV

-729 WRQTVARHGVP
+729 WRHSVARHGTP
-740 KRPDG
+740 SRPDG
-745 SDCDPGFV
+745 TLCDPGFV

-778 GDPNAE
+778 GDPQTE
-784 TDGAKPIDSAQFFTR
+784 TDGARPIDSAQFFTR
-799 LGQRIIHLLTAQT
+799 LGQRIIHLLTTQT

-824 RPSGAAGLLVSSVAA
+824 RPSGASGLLVSSLGA
-839 FARYQENEA
+839 FSRYQDKEA
-848 WTWEHQALVRARVLV
+848 WTWEHQALVRARVLTGSPDV
-863 GCRQTGAAFEQVR
+863 GREVEKVR
-876 AQVLGRTRDLDKLRA
+876 ADVLGRERDLDKLRA
-891 EVSEMRAKMRDNLGT
+891 EVSEMRAKMRDNLGS
-906 RLTTAGLG
+906 RLTAAGRG
-914 ANAFDAGVPF
+914 ANAFESSMPF
-924 DVKQDAGGIVDIEF
+924 DLKQDAGGIVDIEF

-948 DKHPALL
+948 REHPGLL

-968 QAGLLPAAD
+968 EAGLLPDAD
-977 AGLLREAYKAYR
+977 ASLLREAYKAYR

-1001 GVIAGDQF
+1001 GVVSGDQF
-1009 SAERREVM
+1009 HCERREVM
-1017 RIWQSLGLSTPP
+1017 RIWAQMGLS
-1029 VGAA
+1029 

>member
-1 MNLPLLVEIP
+1 MTLPVLAELP
-11 AALLPLVARNRE
+11 AILLPLV
-23 SLRAAVGAIQSESEG
+23 
-38 AAAGLIAGRTRS
+38 TRS
-50 HNSQTDHP
+50 EQSFRTAVAALEDDHGFANW
-58 TPPFATPQSPVGA
+58 TPERWAQFA
-71 GSTRD
+71 
-76 EALPV
+76 
-81 PTQPDWSPD
+81 
-90 RWLQWDRVTA
+90 RVTA
-100 ASDFVL
+100 ASEFVIEQSVRDPL
-106 QQATQNPVLLLDLA
+106 MLLALVQ
-120 ASGDLDRAF
+120 SGELDRPF

-137 IAAAVSQAATED
+137 ISAAVNAAQSED
-149 ELARALRRQRARHQ
+149 ELGRALRRQRARHQ
-163 IRIIWRDLTRQA
+163 VRIIWRDLTRQA
-175 DLIQTCRDLSD
+175 DLVQTCRDLSD
-186 MADACIDQAYQ
+186 MADATIDQAYQ
-197 WLYLRH
+197 WLYSRH
-203 CQQFGTPMGRRSGQP
+203 CEQFGTPTGRRSGLPQP
-218 QHMVVLG
+218 MVILG

-249 GETEGAKRPLDNQEF
+249 GETVGVKRSLDNQEF

-277 PITVDGF
+277 PMTVDGF

-334 QAGAQLLD
+334 VAGAQLLD

-415 KVLATLEGQGYL
+415 KVLSTLEGQGYL
-427 PAAVIAELRD
+427 PPAVISELRE

-458 MLPDGDQ
+458 MLPDGAQDQ
-465 DRARIAFMMG
+465 ARIAFMLG
-475 FTDWASFHQ
+475 FADWEAFHE
-484 RLMQWRERTAWHFG
+484 RLMFWRGRVAWHFAQV
-498 ELIADPDEE
+498 IADPDEE
-507 ADVPKE
+507 DGTESEVV
-513 EIVGGEWLPLWE
+513 VGGEWLPLWE
-525 DSQDQDVACRQL
+525 EEQDEEAACRQL
-537 YTAGFNDPA
+537 EEGGFADA
-546 KALKRLEDLRAS
+546 SKALKALAGLRSS

-583 VEHVDPDLV
+583 VEHANPDLV

-607 AYLVLLTENPDAL
+607 AYLVLLTENPGAL

-629 SPWIAEQIAR
+629 SPWIAEQITR
-639 FPLLLDELLNEARLF
+639 FPLLMDELLNEGRLF
-654 NPPLAPELAA
+654 KPPLAPELAA

-684 LRHFKLAHNL
+684 LRHFKLAHRL

-699 EIVGALPLMKV
+699 EIAGSLPLMKV

-729 WRQTVARHGVP
+729 WRQTVAKHGTP
-740 KRPDG
+740 LRTDG
-745 SDCDPGFV
+745 TLCDPGFI
-753 IVGYGKVGGIE
+753 IVGYGKVGGLE

-778 GDPNAE
+778 GDPQAE
-784 TDGAKPIDSAQFFTR
+784 TDGAKPIDGAQFFTR

-812 NSGQLYDVDMRL
+812 NSGQLYEVDMRL
-824 RPSGAAGLLVSSVAA
+824 RPSGASGLLVSSLGA

-863 GCRQTGAAFEQVR
+863 GSQDVGQAFEKVR
-876 AQVLGRTRDLDKLRA
+876 AQVLGKSRDLAKLQQ

-906 RLTTAGLG
+906 KSTAAGTA
-914 ANAFDAGVPF
+914 ANAFDATAPF
-924 DVKQDAGGIVDIEF
+924 DLKQDAGGIVDIEF

-948 DKHPALL
+948 HSHPPLL
-955 QYTDN
+955 RWTDN
-960 IRILEGLE
+960 IRITEELEREGLM
-968 QAGLLPAAD
+968 PAED
-977 AGLLREAYKAYR
+977 ASLLREAYKAYR

-994 QALQKQA
+994 QALQKDP

-1009 SAERREVM
+1009 VEERRQVL
-1017 RIWQSLGLSTPP
+1017 RIWKEMGLS
-1029 VGAA
+1029 

>member
-1 MNLPLLVEIP
+1 MSLPTLTDLP
-11 AALLPLVARNRE
+11 AILLPFVSRAQQ
-23 SLRAAVGAIQSESEG
+23 SWRAAV
-38 AAAGLIAGRTRS
+38 AALS
-50 HNSQTDHP
+50 D
-58 TPPFATPQSPVGA
+58 
-71 GSTRD
+71 D
-76 EALPV
+76 ALVTLDTWPAARRV
-81 PTQPDWSPD
+81 AF
-90 RWLQWDRVTA
+90 DRVCA
-100 ASDFVL
+100 ASDFFADQVCRDP
-106 QQATQNPVLLLDLA
+106 QMLLDLA
-120 ASGDLDRAF
+120 ASGQLERSF
-129 APGELCAQ
+129 GVGELRAQ
-137 IAAAVSQAATED
+137 IDAAVQLASTED
-149 ELARALRRQRARHQ
+149 ELGHHLRRQRTRHQ
-163 IRIIWRDLTRQA
+163 VRIVWRDLTRQA
-175 DLIQTCRDLSD
+175 DLVETCRDLSD
-186 MADACIDQAYQ
+186 MADTCIDLAYK
-197 WLYLRH
+197 WLYQRH
-203 CQQFGTPMGRRSGQP
+203 CQQFGVPTGRRSGEP
-218 QHMVVLG
+218 QQMVILG

-239 IDLIFAYPEG
+239 IDLIFGYPEG
-249 GETEGAKRPLDNQEF
+249 GETQGVKRPLDNQEF

-319 ERYAMIKARVVAGDQ
+319 ERYAMIKARVVGGDQ
-334 QAGAQLLD
+334 VAGAQLLD

-371 VRRKGMADNIKLGS
+371 VRRKGMAENIKLGS

-415 KVLATLEGQGYL
+415 KVLHTLEGQGYL
-427 PAAVIAELRD
+427 PPAVIGELRD
-437 GYEFLRYTEHA
+437 AYEFLRYTEHA

-458 MLPDGDQ
+458 MLPDGPEDQ
-465 DRARIAFMMG
+465 ARIAFMLG
-475 FTDWASFHQ
+475 FPDWPSFHAQ
-484 RLMQWRERTAWHFG
+484 LMHWRGRVDWHFRQV
-498 ELIADPDEE
+498 IADPDEE
-507 ADVPKE
+507 QGE
-513 EIVGGEWLPLWE
+513 ESEMVVGGEWLPLWE
-525 DSQDQDVACRQL
+525 ESQDEDAACRQL
-537 YTAGFNDPA
+537 QEGGFVDA
-546 KALKRLEDLRAS
+546 SKALKQLSGLRGS
-558 PQLRAMQRLGRE
+558 PQLRSMQRLSRE
-570 RLDAFIPRLLAQA
+570 RLDAFIPRLMAQV
-583 VEHVDPDLV
+583 VEHENPDLV

-607 AYLVLLTENPDAL
+607 AYLVLLTENPNAL

-639 FPLLLDELLNEARLF
+639 FPLLLDELLNEGRLF
-654 NPPLAPELAA
+654 SPPLAPELAA

-684 LRHFKLAHNL
+684 LRHFKLAHRL

-699 EIVGALPLMKV
+699 EITGSLPLMKV

-729 WRQTVARHGVP
+729 WRHTVAKHGTP
-740 KRPDG
+740 SRPDG
-745 SDCDPGFV
+745 SLCDPGFI

-778 GDPNAE
+778 GDLQAE
-784 TDGAKPIDSAQFFTR
+784 TDGVKPIDSAQFFTR
-799 LGQRIIHLLTAQT
+799 LGQRIIHLLTTQT
-812 NSGQLYDVDMRL
+812 NSGQLYEVDMRL
-824 RPSGAAGLLVSSVAA
+824 RPSGASGLLVSSLGA

-863 GCRQTGAAFEQVR
+863 GSHEVGVAFEKVR
-876 AQVLGRTRDLDKLRA
+876 AAVLGRERDLPTLRL

-906 RLTTAGLG
+906 KSTAAGTA
-914 ANAFDAGVPF
+914 ANAFEASAPF
-924 DVKQDAGGIVDIEF
+924 DLKQDAGGIVDIEF

-948 DKHPALL
+948 REHPALL
-955 QYTDN
+955 RYTDN

-968 QAGLLPAAD
+968 QAGLIPSTDAD
-977 AGLLREAYKAYR
+977 LLREAYKAYR
-989 SAAHR
+989 VAAHR
-994 QALQKQA
+994 QALQKEA
-1001 GVIAGDQF
+1001 GVISGDQF
-1009 SAERREVM
+1009 QAERREVR
-1017 RIWQSLGLSTPP
+1017 RIWAELGLS
-1029 VGAA
+1029 

>member
-1 MNLPLLVEIP
+1 MTLPVLAELP
-11 AALLPLVARNRE
+11 AILLPLV
-23 SLRAAVGAIQSESEG
+23 
-38 AAAGLIAGRTRS
+38 TRS
-50 HNSQTDHP
+50 EQSFRTAVAALEDDHGLANW
-58 TPPFATPQSPVGA
+58 TPERWAQFA
-71 GSTRD
+71 
-76 EALPV
+76 
-81 PTQPDWSPD
+81 
-90 RWLQWDRVTA
+90 RVTA
-100 ASDFVL
+100 ASEFVIEQSVRDPL
-106 QQATQNPVLLLDLA
+106 MLLTLVQ
-120 ASGDLDRAF
+120 SGELDRAF

-137 IAAAVSQAATED
+137 IAAAVNAAQNED
-149 ELARALRRQRARHQ
+149 ELGRALRRQRARHQ
-163 IRIIWRDLTRQA
+163 VRIIWRDLTRQA
-175 DLIQTCRDLSD
+175 DLVQSCRDLSD
-186 MADACIDQAYQ
+186 MADATIDQAYQ
-197 WLYLRH
+197 WLYSRH
-203 CQQFGTPMGRRSGQP
+203 CEQFGTPTGRRSGEP
-218 QHMVVLG
+218 QQMVILG

-249 GETEGAKRPLDNQEF
+249 GETVGVKRSLDNQEF

-277 PITVDGF
+277 PMTVDGF

-334 QAGAQLLD
+334 VAGAQLLD

-415 KVLATLEGQGYL
+415 KVLSTLEGQGYL
-427 PAAVIAELRD
+427 PPAVIGELRE

-458 MLPDGDQ
+458 MLPDGAQDQ
-465 DRARIAFMMG
+465 ARIAFMLG
-475 FTDWASFHQ
+475 FADWDAFHEK
-484 RLMQWRERTAWHFG
+484 LMFWRGRVAWHFAQV
-498 ELIADPDEE
+498 IADPDEDE
-507 ADVPKE
+507 NAESEVV
-513 EIVGGEWLPLWE
+513 VGGEWLPLWE
-525 DSQDQDVACRQL
+525 EAQDEEAACRQL
-537 YTAGFNDPA
+537 EEGGFADA
-546 KALKRLEDLRAS
+546 SKALKALAGLRSS

-583 VEHVDPDLV
+583 VEHANPDLV

-607 AYLVLLTENPDAL
+607 AYLVLLTENPGAL

-629 SPWIAEQIAR
+629 SPWIAEQITR
-639 FPLLLDELLNEARLF
+639 FPLLLDELLNEGRLF
-654 NPPLAPELAA
+654 KPPLAPELAA

-684 LRHFKLAHNL
+684 LRHFKLAHRL

-699 EIVGALPLMKV
+699 EIAGSLPLMKV

-729 WRQTVARHGVP
+729 WRQTVAKYGTPLRT
-740 KRPDG
+740 DG
-745 SDCDPGFV
+745 TLCDPGFI
-753 IVGYGKVGGIE
+753 IVGYGKVGGLE

-778 GDPNAE
+778 GDPQAE
-784 TDGAKPIDSAQFFTR
+784 TDGPKSIDGAQFFTR

-812 NSGQLYDVDMRL
+812 NSGQLYEVDMRL
-824 RPSGAAGLLVSSVAA
+824 RPSGASGLLVSSLGA

-863 GCRQTGAAFEQVR
+863 GSQDVGRAFESVR
-876 AQVLGRTRDLDKLRA
+876 AQVLGKARDLAKLQQ

-906 RLTTAGLG
+906 KSTAAGTA
-914 ANAFDAGVPF
+914 ANAFDATAPF
-924 DVKQDAGGIVDIEF
+924 DLKQDAGGIVDIEF

-948 DKHPALL
+948 QSHPPLL
-955 QYTDN
+955 RWTDN
-960 IRILEGLE
+960 IRILEELEHEGLM
-968 QAGLLPAAD
+968 PAED
-977 AGLLREAYKAYR
+977 ASLLREAYKAYR

-994 QALQKQA
+994 QALQKDA
-1001 GVIAGDQF
+1001 GVISGDQF
-1009 SAERREVM
+1009 AEERRQVL
-1017 RIWQSLGLSTPP
+1017 RIWKEMGLS
-1029 VGAA
+1029 

>member
-1 MNLPLLVEIP
+1 MSLPTLAELPGI
-11 AALLPLVARNRE
+11 LLPFVT
-23 SLRAAVGAIQSESEG
+23 RAEQSFRTAV
-38 AAAGLIAGRTRS
+38 
-50 HNSQTDHP
+50 
-58 TPPFATPQSPVGA
+58 
-71 GSTRD
+71 
-76 EALPV
+76 EALDDDHGLSAWTPE
-81 PTQPDWSPD
+81 
-90 RWLQWDRVTA
+90 RWAQFARVTA
-100 ASDFVL
+100 ASDFVIEQSVRDPL
-106 QQATQNPVLLLDLA
+106 MLLALVQ
-120 ASGDLDRAF
+120 SGELDRGY

-137 IAAAVSQAATED
+137 IAAAVNAAETED
-149 ELARALRRQRARHQ
+149 ELGRALRRQRTRHQ
-163 IRIIWRDLTRQA
+163 VRIIWRDLTRQA
-175 DLIQTCRDLSD
+175 DLVQTCRDLSD
-186 MADACIDQAYQ
+186 MADASIDQAYQ
-197 WLYLRH
+197 WLYSRH
-203 CQQFGTPMGRRSGQP
+203 CQQFGVPTGRRSGEP
-218 QHMVVLG
+218 QQMVILG

-249 GETEGAKRPLDNQEF
+249 GETVGVKRSLDNQEF

-271 LIKALD
+271 VIKALD
-277 PITVDGF
+277 PMTVDGF

-319 ERYAMIKARVVAGDQ
+319 ERYAMIKSRVVAGDQ
-334 QAGAQLLD
+334 VAGAQLQD

-415 KVLATLEGQGYL
+415 KVLSTLEGQGYL
-427 PAAVIAELRD
+427 PPAVVSELRE

-458 MLPDGDQ
+458 MLPDGAQDQ
-465 DRARIAFMMG
+465 ARIAFMLG
-475 FTDWASFHQ
+475 FADWDAFHAQ
-484 RLMQWRERTAWHFG
+484 LMYWRGRVAWHFG
-498 ELIADPDEE
+498 QVIADPDEE
-507 ADVPKE
+507 EGTESEVV
-513 EIVGGEWLPLWE
+513 VGGEWLPLWE
-525 DSQDQDVACRQL
+525 EAQDEEAACRQL
-537 YTAGFNDPA
+537 EEGGFADA
-546 KALKRLEDLRAS
+546 TKALKALASLRSS

-583 VEHVDPDLV
+583 VEHANPDLV

-607 AYLVLLTENPDAL
+607 AYLVLLTENPGAL

-629 SPWIAEQIAR
+629 SPWIAEQITR
-639 FPLLLDELLNEARLF
+639 FPLLLDELLNEGRLF
-654 NPPLAPELAA
+654 KPPLAPELAA

-684 LRHFKLAHNL
+684 LRHFKLAHRL

-699 EIVGALPLMKV
+699 EIAGSLPLMKV

-729 WRQTVARHGVP
+729 WRQTVAKYGTPQRT
-740 KRPDG
+740 DG
-745 SDCDPGFV
+745 TLCDPGFI
-753 IVGYGKVGGIE
+753 IVGYGKVGGLE

-778 GDPNAE
+778 GDPQAE
-784 TDGAKPIDSAQFFTR
+784 TDGPKPIDGAQFFTR

-812 NSGQLYDVDMRL
+812 NSGQLYEVDMRL
-824 RPSGAAGLLVSSVAA
+824 RPSGASGLLVSSLGA

-863 GCRQTGAAFEQVR
+863 GSQDVGQAFEKVR
-876 AQVLGRTRDLDKLRA
+876 AAILGKVRDLPTLRQ
-891 EVSEMRAKMRDNLGT
+891 EVSEMRAKMRDNLGSKS
-906 RLTTAGLG
+906 TAAGTG
-914 ANAFDAGVPF
+914 ANAFEATAPF
-924 DVKQDAGGIVDIEF
+924 DLKQDAGGIVDIEF

-948 DKHPALL
+948 ETHPPLL
-955 QYTDN
+955 RWTDN
-960 IRILEGLE
+960 IRILEELEHEGLM
-968 QAGLLPAAD
+968 PAED
-977 AGLLREAYKAYR
+977 ASLLREAYKAYR

-994 QALQKQA
+994 QALQKDA
-1001 GVIAGDQF
+1001 GVIPGDHF
-1009 SAERREVM
+1009 ADERRQVL
-1017 RIWQSLGLSTPP
+1017 RIWRELGLS
-1029 VGAA
+1029 

>member
-1 MNLPLLVEIP
+1 MQAELPAI
-11 AALLPLVARNRE
+11 LLPFAK
-23 SLRAAVGAIQSESEG
+23 RAEQSFRDAV
-38 AAAGLIAGRTRS
+38 AGLDGDNGLS
-50 HNSQTDHP
+50 EW
-58 TPPFATPQSPVGA
+58 TPQ
-71 GSTRD
+71 
-76 EALPV
+76 
-81 PTQPDWSPD
+81 
-90 RWLQWDRVTA
+90 RWADFARVCA
-100 ASDFVL
+100 ASDFVIEQSVRDPL
-106 QQATQNPVLLLDLA
+106 MLLELVA
-120 ASGDLDRAF
+120 WGELDRSF
-129 APGELCAQ
+129 APGELCGQ
-137 IAAAVSQAATED
+137 IAAAVQQAETED
-149 ELARALRRQRARHQ
+149 ELGRVLRRQRTRQ
-163 IRIIWRDLTRQA
+163 QVRIIWRDLTRQA
-175 DLIQTCRDLSD
+175 DLVQTCRDLSD
-186 MADACIDQAYQ
+186 MADASIDQAYQ
-197 WLYLRH
+197 WLYQRH
-203 CQQFGTPMGRRSGQP
+203 CVLFGTPTGRRSGEP
-218 QHMVVLG
+218 QHMVILG

-249 GETEGAKRPLDNQEF
+249 GDTVGVKRSLDNQEF
-264 FIRLGQR
+264 FIRLGQK

-277 PITVDGF
+277 PMTVDGF

-289 MRLRPYGSSG
+289 MRLRPYGSAG

-334 QAGAQLLD
+334 VAGAQLLD

-371 VRRKGMADNIKLGS
+371 VRRKGMAENIKLGS

-415 KVLATLEGQGYL
+415 KVLGTLEGQGYL
-427 PAAVIAELRD
+427 PPAVVAELRD

-458 MLPDGDQ
+458 MLPDGTEDQ
-465 DRARIAFMMG
+465 ARIAFMLG
-475 FTDWASFHQ
+475 FPDWTAFHE
-484 RLMQWRERTAWHFG
+484 RLMYWRGRVDWHFRQV
-498 ELIADPDEE
+498 IADPDEE
-507 ADVPKE
+507 EGE
-513 EIVGGEWLPLWE
+513 ESELVVGGEWLPLWE
-525 DSQDQDVACRQL
+525 ESQDEEAACRQL
-537 YTAGFNDPA
+537 QEGGFTDAP
-546 KALKRLEDLRAS
+546 KALKTLAGLRSS

-583 VEHVDPDLV
+583 VEHANPDLV

-629 SPWIAEQIAR
+629 SPWIAEQITR
-639 FPLLLDELLNEARLF
+639 FPLLLDELLNEGRLF
-654 NPPLAPELAA
+654 KPPLAPELAA

-684 LRHFKLAHNL
+684 LRHFKLAHRL

-699 EIVGALPLMKV
+699 EIAGSLPLMKV

-729 WRQTVARHGVP
+729 WRQTVARHGSPQRV
-740 KRPDG
+740 DG
-745 SDCDPGFV
+745 TLCDPGFI

-778 GDPNAE
+778 GDPQAE
-784 TDGAKPIDSAQFFTR
+784 TDGAKPIDGAQFFTR
-799 LGQRIIHLLTAQT
+799 LGQRIIHLLTTQT
-812 NSGQLYDVDMRL
+812 NSGQLYEVDMRL
-824 RPSGAAGLLVSSVAA
+824 RPSGASGLLVSSLGA

-863 GCRQTGAAFEQVR
+863 GSQDVGRAFEQVR
-876 AQVLGRTRDLDKLRA
+876 AQVLGRAQDLDKLRQ

-906 RLTTAGLG
+906 KSTAAGTA
-914 ANAFDAGVPF
+914 ANAFEPTASF
-924 DVKQDAGGIVDIEF
+924 DLKQDAGGIVDIEF

-948 DKHPALL
+948 AQHPSLL
-955 QYTDN
+955 RYTDN

-968 QAGLLPAAD
+968 QVGLMPAAD
-977 AGLLREAYKAYR
+977 AHLLREVYKAYR

-994 QALQKQA
+994 QALQNEA
-1001 GVIAGDQF
+1001 GTVAGDQF
-1009 SAERREVM
+1009 ADERRQVQ
-1017 RIWQSLGLSTPP
+1017 RIWHELGLS
-1029 VGAA
+1029 

>member
-11 AALLPLVARNRE
+11 AVLMPLVSRNRE
-23 SLRAAVGAIQSESEG
+23 SFQAAVEAAEG
-38 AAAGLIAGRTRS
+38 LFAGRARS
-50 HNSQTDHP
+50 HMSPNSAMDN
-58 TPPFATPQSPVGA
+58 VGA
-71 GSTRD
+71 GSARE

-81 PTQPDWSPD
+81 NTSLNWPTD
-90 RWLQWDRVTA
+90 RWQQWDRVTA

-106 QQATQNPVLLLDLA
+106 QQAIQNPAMLLDLI
-120 ASGDLDRAF
+120 ASGDLDRPF
-129 APGELCAQ
+129 KPGELREQ
-137 IAAAVSQAATED
+137 IAQALAQADSED
-149 ELARALRRQRARHQ
+149 ELARTLRRQRARQ
-163 IRIIWRDLTRQA
+163 QVRIIWRDLNRLA
-175 DLIQTCRDLSD
+175 DLVQTCRDLSD

-197 WLYLRH
+197 WLYPRH
-203 CQQFGTPMGRRSGQP
+203 CQQFGTPMGRRSGEQ

-239 IDLIFAYPEG
+239 IDLIFGYPEG
-249 GETEGAKRPLDNQEF
+249 GETQGVKRPLDNQEF

-342 MLRPFVYR
+342 LLRPFVYR
-350 RYLDFSAIE
+350 RYLDFSAID

-385 GGIREVEFI
+385 GGIREIEFI

-427 PAAVIAELRD
+427 PAAVVDELRE

-458 MLPDGDQ
+458 MLPDDEL
-465 DRARIAFMMG
+465 DRARVAFMMG
-475 FTDWASFHQ
+475 FADWSAFHE
-484 RLMQWRERTAWHFG
+484 RLMHWRSRTAWHFAQV
-498 ELIADPDEE
+498 IADPDEDAE
-507 ADVPKE
+507 ASDALV
-513 EIVGGEWLPLWE
+513 IGGEWLPLWE
-525 DSQDQDVACRQL
+525 ETRDADSACRQL
-537 YTAGFNDPA
+537 QEAGFSDA
-546 KALKRLEDLRAS
+546 RQALERLEDLRAS
-558 PQLRAMQRLGRE
+558 PQLRAMQRLSRE

-583 VEHVDPDLV
+583 VEHADPDLI

-699 EIVGALPLMKV
+699 EIAGGLPLMKV

-745 SDCDPGFV
+745 SDCDPAFV

-778 GDPNAE
+778 GDPSLE

-812 NSGQLYDVDMRL
+812 NSGQLYEVDMRL

-839 FARYQENEA
+839 FSRYQQTEA

-876 AQVLGRTRDLDKLRA
+876 GAVLAKPRDLDILRA
-891 EVSEMRAKMRDNLGT
+891 EVSDMRAKMRDNLGT
-906 RLTTAGLG
+906 RQTAAGRG
-914 ANAFDAGVPF
+914 ANAFEAGQRF

-948 DKHPALL
+948 GKHPDLL
-955 QYTDN
+955 RYTDN

-968 QAGLLPAAD
+968 EAGLLPAAD

-1001 GVIAGDQF
+1001 GVIPGDQF
-1009 SAERREVM
+1009 TDERREVM
-1017 RIWQSLGLSTPP
+1017 RIWGELGLS
-1029 VGAA
+1029 

>member
-1 MNLPLLVEIP
+1 MSLPPLVDLP
-11 AALLPLVARNRE
+11 AILLPFVTRAE
-23 SLRAAVGAIQSESEG
+23 QSLRDAV
-38 AAAGLIAGRTRS
+38 
-50 HNSQTDHP
+50 
-58 TPPFATPQSPVGA
+58 
-71 GSTRD
+71 
-76 EALPV
+76 EALDDDHGLSTWTPE
-81 PTQPDWSPD
+81 
-90 RWLQWDRVTA
+90 RWAQFSRVTA
-100 ASDFVL
+100 ASDFVTEQSVRDPL
-106 QQATQNPVLLLDLA
+106 MLLELVR
-120 ASGDLDRAF
+120 SGELDRGY

-137 IAAAVSQAATED
+137 IAAAVNAAETD
-149 ELARALRRQRARHQ
+149 EQLGRALRRQRARHQ
-163 IRIIWRDLTRQA
+163 VRIVWRDLTRQA
-175 DLIQTCRDLSD
+175 DLVQTCRDLSD
-186 MADACIDQAYQ
+186 MADASIDQAYQ
-197 WLYLRH
+197 WLYARH
-203 CQQFGTPMGRRSGQP
+203 CQQFGVPTGRRSGEP
-218 QHMVVLG
+218 QQMVVLG

-249 GETEGAKRPLDNQEF
+249 GETVGVKRPLDNQEF

-277 PITVDGF
+277 PMTVDGF

-319 ERYAMIKARVVAGDQ
+319 ERYAMIKSRVVAGDQ
-334 QAGAQLLD
+334 VAGAQLQE

-415 KVLATLEGQGYL
+415 KVLSTLEGQGYL
-427 PAAVIAELRD
+427 PPAVISELRE

-458 MLPDGDQ
+458 MLPDSAQDQ
-465 DRARIAFMMG
+465 ARIAFMLG
-475 FTDWASFHQ
+475 FADWPAFHE
-484 RLMQWRERTAWHFG
+484 RLMYWRGRVAWHFAQV
-498 ELIADPDEE
+498 IADPDEE
-507 ADVPKE
+507 QGAENEVV
-513 EIVGGEWLPLWE
+513 VGGEWLPLWE
-525 DSQDQDVACRQL
+525 EAQDEEAACRQL
-537 YTAGFNDPA
+537 QEGGFADA
-546 KALKRLEDLRAS
+546 TQALKALASLRGS

-583 VEHVDPDLV
+583 VEHANPDLV

-607 AYLVLLTENPDAL
+607 AYLVLLTENPGAL

-629 SPWIAEQIAR
+629 SPWIAEQITR
-639 FPLLLDELLNEARLF
+639 FPLLLDELLNEGRLF
-654 NPPLAPELAA
+654 KPPLAPELAA

-684 LRHFKLAHNL
+684 LRHFKLAHRL

-699 EIVGALPLMKV
+699 EIAGSLPLMKV

-729 WRQTVARHGVP
+729 WRQTVAKYGTPLRT
-740 KRPDG
+740 DG
-745 SDCDPGFV
+745 TLCDPGFI
-753 IVGYGKVGGIE
+753 IVGYGKVGGLE

-778 GDPNAE
+778 GDPQAE
-784 TDGAKPIDSAQFFTR
+784 TDGPKSIDGAQFFTR

-812 NSGQLYDVDMRL
+812 NSGQLYEVDMRL
-824 RPSGAAGLLVSSVAA
+824 RPSGASGLLVSSLGA

-863 GCRQTGAAFEQVR
+863 GSDDVGRAFEQVR
-876 AQVLGRTRDLDKLRA
+876 AAILGKARDLPTLRQ
-891 EVSEMRAKMRDNLGT
+891 EVSEMRAKMRDNLGSKS
-906 RLTTAGLG
+906 TAAGTG
-914 ANAFDAGVPF
+914 ANAFEATAPF
-924 DVKQDAGGIVDIEF
+924 DLKQDAGGIVDIEF

-948 DKHPALL
+948 ETYPPLL
-955 QYTDN
+955 RWTDN
-960 IRILEGLE
+960 IRILEELE
-968 QAGLLPAAD
+968 KAGLMPVED
-977 AGLLREAYKAYR
+977 ASLLREAYKAYR

-994 QALQKQA
+994 QALQKNA
-1001 GVIAGDQF
+1001 GVIPGDQF
-1009 SAERREVM
+1009 ADERRQVM
-1017 RIWQSLGLSTPP
+1017 RIWRELGLS
-1029 VGAA
+1029 

>member
-1 MNLPLLVEIP
+1 MSLPTLAELPGI
-11 AALLPLVARNRE
+11 LLPFVTRAE
-23 SLRAAVGAIQSESEG
+23 QSFRAAVGALDDDH
-38 AAAGLIAGRTRS
+38 GLSAW
-50 HNSQTDHP
+50 
-58 TPPFATPQSPVGA
+58 TPERWAQFA
-71 GSTRD
+71 
-76 EALPV
+76 
-81 PTQPDWSPD
+81 
-90 RWLQWDRVTA
+90 RVTA
-100 ASDFVL
+100 ASDFVIEQSARDPL
-106 QQATQNPVLLLDLA
+106 MLLALVQ
-120 ASGDLDRAF
+120 SGELDRGY

-137 IAAAVSQAATED
+137 IAAAVNAAETED
-149 ELARALRRQRARHQ
+149 ELGRALRRQRTRHQ
-163 IRIIWRDLTRQA
+163 VRIIWRDLTRQA
-175 DLIQTCRDLSD
+175 DLVQTCRDLSD
-186 MADACIDQAYQ
+186 MADASIDQAYQ
-197 WLYLRH
+197 WLYSRH
-203 CQQFGTPMGRRSGQP
+203 CQQFGVPTGRRSGEP
-218 QHMVVLG
+218 QQMVILG

-249 GETEGAKRPLDNQEF
+249 GETVGVKRSLDNQEF

-271 LIKALD
+271 VIKALD
-277 PITVDGF
+277 PMTVDGF

-319 ERYAMIKARVVAGDQ
+319 ERYAMIKSRVVAGDQ
-334 QAGAQLLD
+334 VAGAQLQD

-415 KVLATLEGQGYL
+415 KVLSTLEGQGYL
-427 PAAVIAELRD
+427 PPAVVSELRE

-458 MLPDGDQ
+458 MLPDGAQDQ
-465 DRARIAFMMG
+465 ARIAFMLG
-475 FTDWASFHQ
+475 FADWDAFHEQ
-484 RLMQWRERTAWHFG
+484 LMYWRGRVAWHFG
-498 ELIADPDEE
+498 QVIADPDEE
-507 ADVPKE
+507 EGTESEVV
-513 EIVGGEWLPLWE
+513 VGGEWLPLWE
-525 DSQDQDVACRQL
+525 EAQDEEAACRQL
-537 YTAGFNDPA
+537 EEGGFADA
-546 KALKRLEDLRAS
+546 TKALKALASLRSS

-583 VEHVDPDLV
+583 VEHANPDLV

-607 AYLVLLTENPDAL
+607 AYLVLLTENPGAL

-629 SPWIAEQIAR
+629 SPWIAEQITR
-639 FPLLLDELLNEARLF
+639 FPLLLDELLNEGRLF
-654 NPPLAPELAA
+654 KPPLAPELAA

-684 LRHFKLAHNL
+684 LRHFKLAHRL

-699 EIVGALPLMKV
+699 EIAGSLPLMKV

-729 WRQTVARHGVP
+729 WRQTVAKYGTPQRT
-740 KRPDG
+740 DG
-745 SDCDPGFV
+745 TLCDPGFI
-753 IVGYGKVGGIE
+753 IVGYGKVGGLE

-778 GDPNAE
+778 GDPQAE
-784 TDGAKPIDSAQFFTR
+784 TDGPKPIDGAQFFTR

-812 NSGQLYDVDMRL
+812 NSGQLYEVDMRL
-824 RPSGAAGLLVSSVAA
+824 RPSGASGLLVSSLGA

-863 GCRQTGAAFEQVR
+863 GSQDVGQAFEKVR
-876 AQVLGRTRDLDKLRA
+876 AAILGKVRDLPTLRQ
-891 EVSEMRAKMRDNLGT
+891 EVSEMRAKMRDNLGSKS
-906 RLTTAGLG
+906 TAAGTG
-914 ANAFDAGVPF
+914 ANAFEATAPF
-924 DVKQDAGGIVDIEF
+924 DLKQDAGGIVDIEF

-948 DKHPALL
+948 ETHPPLL
-955 QYTDN
+955 RWTDN
-960 IRILEGLE
+960 IRILEELEHEGLM
-968 QAGLLPAAD
+968 PAED
-977 AGLLREAYKAYR
+977 ASLLREAYKAYR

-994 QALQKQA
+994 QALQKDA
-1001 GVIAGDQF
+1001 GVIPGDQF
-1009 SAERREVM
+1009 ADERRQVL
-1017 RIWQSLGLSTPP
+1017 RIWRELGLS
-1029 VGAA
+1029 

>member
-1 MNLPLLVEIP
+1 MSLPLLADLPAILLPFVGRAQQTLRSNAAVLSD
-11 AALLPLVARNRE
+11 AALAQLDAWPASR
-23 SLRAAVGAIQSESEG
+23 
-38 AAAGLIAGRTRS
+38 RTA
-50 HNSQTDHP
+50 
-58 TPPFATPQSPVGA
+58 F
-71 GSTRD
+71 
-76 EALPV
+76 
-81 PTQPDWSPD
+81 
-90 RWLQWDRVTA
+90 DRVCA
-100 ASDFVL
+100 ASDFVAEQTSRDPQML
-106 QQATQNPVLLLDLA
+106 FDLVD
-120 ASGDLDRAF
+120 SGQLDRSF
-129 APGELCAQ
+129 AEGELRAQ
-137 IAAAVSQAATED
+137 IAAAVLTAESED
-149 ELARALRRQRARHQ
+149 DLGRLLRRQRTRHQ
-163 IRIIWRDLTRQA
+163 VRIIWRDLTRQA
-175 DLIQTCRDLSD
+175 DLIETCRDLSD
-186 MADACIDQAYQ
+186 MADASIDLAYR
-197 WLYLRH
+197 WLYVRH
-203 CQQFGTPMGRRSGQP
+203 CQQFGTPIGRRSGEP
-218 QHMVVLG
+218 QQMVILG

-239 IDLIFAYPEG
+239 IDLIFGYPEG
-249 GETEGAKRPLDNQEF
+249 GETQGVKRPIDNQEF

-319 ERYAMIKARVVAGDQ
+319 ERYAMIKARVVGGDQ
-334 QAGAQLLD
+334 VAGAQLLD
-342 MLRPFVYR
+342 LLRPFVYR

-359 ALRTMKQLIQQE
+359 ALRTMKQLIHQE

-415 KVLATLEGQGYL
+415 KVLSTLEGQGYL
-427 PAAVIAELRD
+427 PAAVISELRE

-458 MLPDGDQ
+458 MLPDGEADQ
-465 DRARIAFMMG
+465 ARIAFMLG
-475 FTDWASFHQ
+475 FDDWASFHE
-484 RLMQWRERTAWHFG
+484 RLMYWRGRVAWHFRQV
-498 ELIADPDEE
+498 IADPDEE
-507 ADVPKE
+507 EGDENSEVV
-513 EIVGGEWLPLWE
+513 VGGEWLPLWE
-525 DSQDQDVACRQL
+525 ESQDENAACRQL
-537 YTAGFNDPA
+537 EEGGFADA
-546 KALKRLEDLRAS
+546 TKALKCLSGLRNS

-583 VEHVDPDLV
+583 VEHSNPDLV

-607 AYLVLLTENPDAL
+607 AYLVLLTENPGAL

-639 FPLLLDELLNEARLF
+639 FPLLLDELLNEGRLF
-654 NPPLAPELAA
+654 SPPLAPELAA

-684 LRHFKLAHNL
+684 LRHFKLAHSL

-699 EIVGALPLMKV
+699 EISGNLPLMKV

-715 WLAEAILEQVLALA
+715 WLAEAILQQVLALA
-729 WRQTVARHGVP
+729 WRHTVAKHGTP
-740 KRPDG
+740 MRSDG
-745 SDCDPGFV
+745 TLCDPGFV

-778 GDPNAE
+778 GDPQAE

-812 NSGQLYDVDMRL
+812 NSGQLYEVDMRL
-824 RPSGAAGLLVSSVAA
+824 RPSGASGLLVSSIGA
-839 FARYQENEA
+839 FNRYQQNEA

-863 GCRQTGAAFEQVR
+863 GSQQVGADFETVR
-876 AQVLGRTRDLDKLRA
+876 AAVLGRERDLTTLRV
-891 EVSEMRAKMRDNLGT
+891 EVSEMRAKMRDNLGSKA
-906 RLTTAGLG
+906 TAAGTA
-914 ANAFDAGVPF
+914 ANAFEATAPF
-924 DVKQDAGGIVDIEF
+924 DLKQDAGGIVDIEF

-948 DKHPALL
+948 REHPELL
-955 QYTDN
+955 RYTDN

-968 QAGLLPAAD
+968 RAGLMSDAD
-977 AGLLREAYKAYR
+977 AELLREAYKAYR

-1001 GVIAGDQF
+1001 GVVSGDQF
-1009 SAERREVM
+1009 HAERREVL
-1017 RIWQSLGLSTPP
+1017 RIWTGLGLS
-1029 VGAA
+1029 

>member
-1 MNLPLLVEIP
+1 MSLPSLADIP
-11 AALLPLVARNRE
+11 AILLPLVSRAQQTFRT
-23 SLRAAVGAIQSESEG
+23 SLVASSDGATTSFDGWPDSRRAA
-38 AAAGLIAGRTRS
+38 
-50 HNSQTDHP
+50 
-58 TPPFATPQSPVGA
+58 F
-71 GSTRD
+71 
-76 EALPV
+76 
-81 PTQPDWSPD
+81 
-90 RWLQWDRVTA
+90 DRVCA
-100 ASDFVL
+100 ASDFVTE
-106 QQATQNPVLLLDLA
+106 QVCRDTHLLLDLA
-120 ASGDLDRAF
+120 ESGELERSF
-129 APGELCAQ
+129 APGELRGQLAT
-137 IAAAVSQAATED
+137 AVAEAVSED
-149 ELARALRRQRARHQ
+149 ELGRNLRRQRARQ
-163 IRIIWRDLTRQA
+163 QVRIIWRDLTRQA
-175 DLIQTCRDLSD
+175 DLVETCRDLSD
-186 MADACIDQAYQ
+186 MADGCIDLAYQ
-197 WLYLRH
+197 WLYERH
-203 CQQFGTPMGRRSGQP
+203 CQQFGTPTGRRSGEAQ
-218 QHMVVLG
+218 QMVILG

-249 GETEGAKRPLDNQEF
+249 GETVGVKRPLDNQEF

-319 ERYAMIKARVVAGDQ
+319 ERYAMIKARVVGGDQ
-334 QAGAQLLD
+334 AAGEQLLD

-371 VRRKGMADNIKLGS
+371 VRRKGMAENIKLGA

-415 KVLATLEGQGYL
+415 KVLRTLEGQGYL
-427 PAAVIAELRD
+427 PAAVIDELRQ

-458 MLPDGDQ
+458 MLPEDEKDQ
-465 DRARIAFMMG
+465 ARIAFMLG
-475 FTDWASFHQ
+475 FADWKSFHE
-484 RLMQWRERTAWHFG
+484 RLMHWRGRVSWHFRQV
-498 ELIADPDEE
+498 IADPDSDRDDDEQQEE
-507 ADVPKE
+507 AEVV
-513 EIVGGEWLPLWE
+513 VGVEWLPLWE
-525 DSQDQDVACRQL
+525 ESQDEDAACRQL
-537 YTAGFNDPA
+537 LSGGFVDA
-546 KALKRLEDLRAS
+546 DKALKNLNDLRNS
-558 PQLRAMQRLGRE
+558 SQLRSMQRLGRE

-583 VEHVDPDLV
+583 VEHDNPDLV

-620 RRLLTLCAA
+620 RQLLTLCAA

-639 FPLLLDELLNEARLF
+639 FPLLLDELLNEGRLF
-654 NPPLAPELAA
+654 NPPQALELAA

-684 LRHFKLAHNL
+684 LRHFKLAHRL

-699 EIVGALPLMKV
+699 EITGSLPLMKV

-729 WRQTVARHGVP
+729 WRHTVARHGTP
-740 KRPDG
+740 SRPDG
-745 SDCDPGFV
+745 SLCDPGFV

-778 GDPNAE
+778 GDLQAE

-812 NSGQLYDVDMRL
+812 NSGQLYEVDMRL
-824 RPSGAAGLLVSSVAA
+824 RPSGASGLLVSSLGA

-863 GCRQTGAAFEQVR
+863 GSREVGQAFEGVR
-876 AQVLGRTRDLDKLRA
+876 ASVLGRERDLSRLQQ
-891 EVSEMRAKMRDNLGT
+891 EVSEMRAKMRGSLGT
-906 RLTTAGLG
+906 KATAAGTA
-914 ANAFDAGVPF
+914 ANAFLATVPF
-924 DVKQDAGGIVDIEF
+924 DLKQDAGGIVDIEF

-948 DKHPALL
+948 REHPALL
-955 QYTDN
+955 RYTDN

-968 QAGLLPAAD
+968 EAGLIPASD
-977 AGLLREAYKAYR
+977 ASLLREVYKIYR

-994 QALQKQA
+994 QALQNQA
-1001 GVIAGDQF
+1001 GVVPGDQF
-1009 SAERREVM
+1009 ETQRREVM
-1017 RIWQSLGLSTPP
+1017 RVWGEMGLS
-1029 VGAA
+1029 

>member
-1 MNLPLLVEIP
+1 MTLPALAELP
-11 AALLPLVARNRE
+11 AILLPLVSRSE
-23 SLRAAVGAIQSESEG
+23 QSFRAAVAQLED
-38 AAAGLIAGRTRS
+38 
-50 HNSQTDHP
+50 DHGFSSW
-58 TPPFATPQSPVGA
+58 TPERWAQFA
-71 GSTRD
+71 
-76 EALPV
+76 
-81 PTQPDWSPD
+81 
-90 RWLQWDRVTA
+90 RVSA
-100 ASDFVL
+100 ASDFVIEQSVRDPL
-106 QQATQNPVLLLDLA
+106 MLLSLVQ
-120 ASGDLDRAF
+120 SGELDRAF
-129 APGELCAQ
+129 APGELCGQ
-137 IAAAVSQAATED
+137 MAAAVGTAQTED
-149 ELARALRRQRARHQ
+149 ELGRVLRRQRTRHQ
-163 IRIIWRDLTRQA
+163 VRIIWRDLNRQA
-175 DLIQTCRDLSD
+175 DLVQTCRDLSD
-186 MADACIDQAYQ
+186 MADASIDQAYQ
-197 WLYLRH
+197 WLYRRH
-203 CQQFGTPMGRRSGQP
+203 CEQFGTPTGRRSGEP
-218 QHMVVLG
+218 QQMVILG

-249 GETEGAKRPLDNQEF
+249 GETVGVKRPLDNQEF

-319 ERYAMIKARVVAGDQ
+319 ERYAMIKSRVVAGDQ
-334 QAGAQLLD
+334 VAGEQLQE

-415 KVLATLEGQGYL
+415 KVLSTLEGQGYL
-427 PAAVIAELRD
+427 PPAVISELRE

-458 MLPDGDQ
+458 MLPDSAQDQ
-465 DRARIAFMMG
+465 ARIAFMLG
-475 FTDWASFHQ
+475 FADWEAFHEK
-484 RLMQWRERTAWHFG
+484 LMFWRGRVAWHFAQV
-498 ELIADPDEE
+498 IADPDEDE
-507 ADVPKE
+507 GAESEVV
-513 EIVGGEWLPLWE
+513 VGGEWLPLWE
-525 DSQDQDVACRQL
+525 EAQDEEAACRQL
-537 YTAGFNDPA
+537 EEGGFADA
-546 KALKRLEDLRAS
+546 TKALKALASLRAS

-583 VEHVDPDLV
+583 VEHENPDLV

-607 AYLVLLTENPDAL
+607 AYLVLLTENPGAL

-629 SPWIAEQIAR
+629 SPWIAEQITR
-639 FPLLLDELLNEARLF
+639 FPLLLDELLNEGRLF
-654 NPPLAPELAA
+654 KPPLAPELAA

-684 LRHFKLAHNL
+684 LRHFKLAHRL

-699 EIVGALPLMKV
+699 EIAGSLPLMKV

-729 WRQTVARHGVP
+729 WRQTVAKYGTPLRT
-740 KRPDG
+740 DG
-745 SDCDPGFV
+745 TLCDPGFI

-778 GDPNAE
+778 GDQQAE
-784 TDGAKPIDSAQFFTR
+784 TDGPKPIDGTQFFTR

-812 NSGQLYDVDMRL
+812 NSGQLYEVDMRL
-824 RPSGAAGLLVSSVAA
+824 RPSGASGLLVSSLGA

-863 GCRQTGAAFEQVR
+863 GSQDVGQAFESVR
-876 AQVLGRTRDLDKLRA
+876 AQVLGKARDLAKLQQ
-891 EVSEMRAKMRDNLGT
+891 EVSEMRAKMRDNLGSKS
-906 RLTTAGLG
+906 TAAGTG
-914 ANAFDAGVPF
+914 ANAFEATAPF
-924 DVKQDAGGIVDIEF
+924 DLKQDAGGIVDIEF

-948 DKHPALL
+948 QTHPPLL
-955 QYTDN
+955 RWTDN
-960 IRILEGLE
+960 IRILEELEHEGLM
-968 QAGLLPAAD
+968 PAED
-977 AGLLREAYKAYR
+977 ASLLREAYKAYR

-994 QALQKQA
+994 QALQKDA
-1001 GVIAGDQF
+1001 GVIPGDQF
-1009 SAERREVM
+1009 ADERRQVM
-1017 RIWQSLGLSTPP
+1017 RIWRELGLS
-1029 VGAA
+1029 